1 MNERTPL
8 QRFGANMGAILCYG
22 FDEFDRA
29 AWRCEPEEEQ
39 PPNVRDVSRFKWDM
53 SVGEQRGA
61 QMRTTTT
68 GMERSLWGALCAEGS
83 ELAEE
88 ADRRYS
94 TRVPSDTHWTLW
106 DQFVSGFCD
115 QAQRLLSNGFT
126 PYISITQ
133 SRILV
138 RFTRKFKHPT
148 PVEFTVEYVA
158 DDAAWRWA
166 LDSSLNPSGL
176 FQMSDSVE
184 ETTEWAIA
192 AVVDWEE
199 RIVHMRFPHNPTV
212 PNGRA
217 MAASAEFAAACESE
231 GWTTFTPRVLACV
244 DAWNALMVSDQRP
257 DIEALIAAGFSAHVI
272 PNRRKGKGARIR
284 GNRPSRRRL
293 GQGHSRHSD
302 HLRRAMRRCSVLPAD
317 SGRCDAVERSVHQG
331 RVPPG
336 RTCGP
341 QSMTTQKGNY

>member
-1 MNERTPL
+1 
-8 QRFGANMGAILCYG
+8 
-22 FDEFDRA
+22 
-29 AWRCEPEEEQ
+29 
-39 PPNVRDVSRFKWDM
+39 
-53 SVGEQRGA
+53 
-61 QMRTTTT
+61 MRTTTT
-68 GMERSLWGALCAEGS
+68 GMERSLWGALCAEGY

-244 DAWNALMVSDQRP
+244 EAWDALMVSDQRP

-272 PNRRKGKGARIR
+272 PNRRKGKGPVFEATGRVAGAWARDIR
-284 GNRPSRRRL
+284 VTATI
-293 GQGHSRHSD
+293 SD
-302 HLRRAMRRCSVLPAD
+302 
-317 SGRCDAVERSVHQG
+317 GRCVDAACYLRIWGDVTQSNEVSTRGEFHQVVHAAL
-331 RVPPG
+331 
-336 RTCGP
+336 
-341 QSMTTQKGNY
+341 KA